1 MNLKNKKNIIITG
14 ASGQVG
20 SGLVELLKTEF
31 NVIPIVRSIK
41 NDDTQSK
48 YFSCKNL
55 ANKDECLATFDE
67 IIKQYKTIDCLINV
81 AGGFDMGEIIEN
93 QSWEQML
100 NINFHTMLNATSCV
114 LKNMKKNNSGK
125 IINFGSVA
133 GVEGMG
139 MAGPYSVS
147 KAAVHN
153 LSKTINLETPRHISS
168 HVLVLSIIDTLI
180 NREAMPDADF
190 STWISIES
198 IAEKISMIIN
208 NKESNELLYF
218 D

>member
-1 MNLKNKKNIIITG
+1 
-14 ASGQVG
+14 
-20 SGLVELLKTEF
+20 
-31 NVIPIVRSIK
+31 
-41 NDDTQSK
+41 
-48 YFSCKNL
+48 L
-55 ANKDECLATFDE
+55 ANKAECLATFEE
-67 IIKQYKTIDCLINV
+67 ITQHHKTIDCLVNV
-81 AGGFDMGEIIEN
+81 AGGFDMGEAVEN

-100 NINFHTMLNATSCV
+100 NINFYTMLNATSYA
-114 LKNMKKNNSGK
+114 LKNMKNNNYGK
-125 IINFGSVA
+125 IINFGSIA

-153 LSKTINLETPRHISS
+153 LSKTINLETPSYITS

-190 STWISIES
+190 SSWISIKS
-198 IAEKISMIIN
+198 ISEKIALIID
-208 NKESNELLYF
+208 NKESDDLIYF